1 MSQRLG
7 MADGRCFT
15 VSNSSKLYDNFIMSQ
30 NGIKPEDN
38 YSFRKLLQAKGP
50 DVNPEMKR
58 QNDGSVCGMCDSTL
72 NLSKIN

>member
-1 MSQRLG
+1 
-7 MADGRCFT
+7 
-15 VSNSSKLYDNFIMSQ
+15 MSQ